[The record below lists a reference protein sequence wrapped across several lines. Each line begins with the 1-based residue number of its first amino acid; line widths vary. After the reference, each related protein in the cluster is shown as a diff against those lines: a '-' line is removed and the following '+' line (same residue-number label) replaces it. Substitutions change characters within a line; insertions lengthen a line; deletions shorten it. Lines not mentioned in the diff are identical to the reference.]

1 MTVNQNSKIWKLFF
15 GSGSVTLFNALR
27 AFIVNKLLAVFLPPA
42 AFACVGQFMN
52 WMSIGQATSSLA
64 MQNGWVSLTAQNKND
79 LKQLHGVWRGGFRIT
94 TFATIITC
102 ILAAIFCF
110 TAPLEKMLPG
120 IHPRLAQA
128 AILFALPGILATN
141 IVTIAS
147 SVMNGLGSVRRWALI
162 QIVSSMLQI
171 VWVAFFLYTGRLS
184 VLSIIATQT
193 IIAGFF
199 AARVASRAGFNL
211 STIRKSVLDIRG
223 PWMSYAVMGLV
234 PMIVSPLI
242 LMCVRSMIG
251 YEMGWNAAGIWQG
264 VYKISDF
271 FASIFSAVLGVLILP
286 RVSRTMTRDEF
297 RQEFYPVFYRLVA
310 VTFVV
315 CGALFFC
322 RDIVVA
328 VMLSASYAPAADYM
342 PIQLLGDLFRSG
354 GWCFGMVLIAR
365 RETKIF
371 LIVELG
377 ANLLFAVGSFVG
389 IRLFEMHGPMMAYAL
404 ENFVTLIALVIAVR
418 RLKWN
423 TP

>member
-1 MTVNQNSKIWKLFF
+1 MEKSSKFWKLFF
-15 GSGSVTLFNALR
+15 GSGSVTAVNALR
-27 AFIVNKLLAVFLPPA
+27 AFAVNKLLAVFLPPA

-64 MQNGWVSLTAQNKND
+64 MQNGWVSFTAQNKDN

-94 TFATIITC
+94 TFATIATC
-102 ILAAIFCF
+102 IIAVIFCF
-110 TAPLEKMLPG
+110 AAPLEKMLPG
-120 IHPRLAQA
+120 VHPRLAQA

-162 QIVSSMLQI
+162 QTVSSLLQI

-193 IIAGFF
+193 IVAGFF

-211 STIRKSVLDIRG
+211 ATIRKSALDIRG
-223 PWMSYAVMGLV
+223 PWMSYAAMGLV
-234 PMIVSPLI
+234 PMIISPLA
-242 LMCVRSMIG
+242 LMFIRSFIG
-251 YEMGWNAAGIWQG
+251 TEMGWNAAGIWQG

-271 FASIFSAVLGVLILP
+271 SASLFSAILTVLLLP
-286 RVSRTMTRDEF
+286 RIVRDMTLADF
-297 RQEFYPVFYRLVA
+297 RKVFYPILGRVVA
-310 VTFVV
+310 VMLVV
-315 CGALFFC
+315 CGLLFVC

-328 VMLSASYAPAADYM
+328 VMLSESYAPAANYM
-342 PIQLLGDLFRSG
+342 PIQLLGDLFRSA

-365 RETKIF
+365 RETKVF
-371 LIVELG
+371 LFIEVFS
-377 ANLLFAVGSFVG
+377 NLVFAGGSVVGV
-389 IRLFEMHGPMMAYAL
+389 RLMEMHGPMLAYAF
-404 ENFVTLIALVIAVR
+404 ENFVTLVALAIAVR

>member
-1 MTVNQNSKIWKLFF
+1 MEKSSKFWKLFF
-15 GSGSVTLFNALR
+15 GSGSVTAVNALR
-27 AFIVNKLLAVFLPPA
+27 AFAVNKLLAVFLPPA

-64 MQNGWVSLTAQNKND
+64 MQNGWVSLTAQNKDN

-94 TFATIITC
+94 TFATIATC
-102 ILAAIFCF
+102 ILAVIFCF
-110 TAPLEKMLPG
+110 AAPLEKMLPG
-120 IHPRLAQA
+120 VHPRLAQA

-162 QIVSSMLQI
+162 QTVSSLLQI

-193 IIAGFF
+193 VVAGFF
-199 AARVASRAGFNL
+199 AARVASRAGFNFA
-211 STIRKSVLDIRG
+211 TIRKSALDIRG
-223 PWMSYAVMGLV
+223 PWMSYAAMGLV
-234 PMIVSPLI
+234 PMIISPLA
-242 LMCVRSMIG
+242 LMFIRSFIG
-251 YEMGWNAAGIWQG
+251 TEMGWNAAGIWQG

-271 FASIFSAVLGVLILP
+271 SASLFSAILTVLLLP
-286 RVSRTMTRDEF
+286 RIVRDMTLADF
-297 RQEFYPVFYRLVA
+297 RKVFYPILGRVVA
-310 VTFVV
+310 VMLVV
-315 CGALFFC
+315 CGLLFVC

-328 VMLSASYAPAADYM
+328 VMLSESYAPAANYM
-342 PIQLLGDLFRSG
+342 PIQLLGDLFRSA

-365 RETKIF
+365 RETKVF
-371 LIVELG
+371 LFIEVLS
-377 ANLLFAVGSFVG
+377 NLVFAGGSVLG
-389 IRLFEMHGPMMAYAL
+389 IRLMEMHGPMLAYAF
-404 ENFVTLIALVIAVR
+404 ENFVTLVALAIAVR

>member
-1 MTVNQNSKIWKLFF
+1 
-15 GSGSVTLFNALR
+15 
-27 AFIVNKLLAVFLPPA
+27 
-42 AFACVGQFMN
+42 
-52 WMSIGQATSSLA
+52 
-64 MQNGWVSLTAQNKND
+64 
-79 LKQLHGVWRGGFRIT
+79 
-94 TFATIITC
+94 
-102 ILAAIFCF
+102 
-110 TAPLEKMLPG
+110 
-120 IHPRLAQA
+120 
-128 AILFALPGILATN
+128 
-141 IVTIAS
+141 
-147 SVMNGLGSVRRWALI
+147 
-162 QIVSSMLQI
+162 
-171 VWVAFFLYTGRLS
+171 
-184 VLSIIATQT
+184 
-193 IIAGFF
+193 
-199 AARVASRAGFNL
+199 
-211 STIRKSVLDIRG
+211 
-223 PWMSYAVMGLV
+223 
-234 PMIVSPLI
+234 
-242 LMCVRSMIG
+242 
-251 YEMGWNAAGIWQG
+251 
-264 VYKISDF
+264 
-271 FASIFSAVLGVLILP
+271 
-286 RVSRTMTRDEF
+286 MTRDEF

-377 ANLLFAVGSFVG
+377 ANLLFAIGSFIG